1 VIDAQLLPLVLLGA
15 VLGLDVVSFP
25 QAQVSRPIV
34 AATVA
39 GAFAGSPLAGLML
52 GAVLE
57 LIALETLPVGASRY
71 PEWGSASV
79 VGGVLYASVER
90 DSPGA
95 MSICVLLTLVIAYLG
110 GLSMVLL
117 RKQNAAWARLRR
129 ERLEAGSRNTVV
141 RLQVG
146 GLTADLVRGAVI
158 TFFGLLAARPLVR
171 FAVESWSIDGR
182 LSRAVVVGTAAAVAA
197 GAVWKLFHSAQHAR
211 WFMLGGVV
219 AGLLLLAI
227 R

>member
-1 VIDAQLLPLVLLGA
+1 MIDAQLLPFVLLGA
-15 VLGLDVVSFP
+15 ILGLDVVSFP

-79 VGGVLYASVER
+79 VGGVLYASA
-90 DSPGA
+90 DSDAPGA
-95 MSICVLLTLVIAYLG
+95 MTICVLLTLAIAYLG

-146 GLTADLVRGAVI
+146 GLTADLVRGALI
-158 TFFGLLAARPLVR
+158 TLLGLLAARPLVR
-171 FAVESWSIDGR
+171 FAIDNWSIDGR

-197 GAVWKLFHSAQHAR
+197 GAIWKLFHSAQHAR
-211 WFMLGGVV
+211 WYMLGGAA
-219 AGLLLLAI
+219 AGLLLLAV